1 MSGQGA
7 LNGRPQ
13 TQTSAPVNSNVARA
27 HTSYGTVARPSQS
40 NPSVRNAA
48 PQRIQATQAREHSLF
63 QRAKRIL
70 LSNLPKLQA
79 VRHPTTAPVKAPR
92 PPKEWISVYLGYPF
106 LIGLV
111 AITLAIITSIVT
123 LTVLSKYRSGFAT
136 VSTPSGRLAGFVW
149 GKGLL
154 WSSLPTLVF
163 TLYKLGFDSVV
174 WACADRQP
182 FVELH
187 EAGDRGARP
196 ERSAL
201 LNYRFVGIWKSWF
214 VAIRNRHYLLGVCFI
229 LSLLLT
235 LGLIPLAAYLF
246 STTSVDL
253 DTMETVTQNTY
264 FDAATGFTAEMSL
277 APVIDTVA
285 ATRLDGGNPPAWSNL
300 NEAFQPFSL
309 PAISHVLTNGFANF
323 SAPTT
328 AYAASLFCSTIPR
341 AEYSVSLQQTGS
353 EAGTLFFSAM
363 DRGCPINTTLAIS
376 TGYKYYLQ
384 TFADVSCPFTANLS
398 RVVIFGAM
406 LQSQKLEWPTNFSA
420 ISCIPQYTRR
430 PGTLEVTLGLT
441 DNPFVRTFTPI
452 WDADI
457 DTARPGFW
465 HVFESVLPQISNY
478 DPTAETS
485 YTEFGRLIIRL
496 AQLRSPNSFLD
507 ASVLETA
514 TADIFASI
522 WATLTATTLL
532 KPSTTS
538 TNITGTLQS
547 STVRLLV
554 VPPVAYTILPI
565 LFLFFIVLVWVIR
578 YVRTH
583 HSILFAEPGSLVD
596 HVGILCES
604 DLYNDAVRLR
614 RSVPEYNGN
623 MRETMYREEG
633 MLQDARFRMVDGHLP
648 GRARIVTNYGGN
660 FQREMQNRAVPG
672 QRSRSL

>member
-13 TQTSAPVNSNVARA
+13 TETPAPVNNNVARP
-27 HTSYGTVARPSQS
+27 HTSYGTVASPSQN
-40 NPSVRNAA
+40 NPSVRKAA
-48 PQRIQATQAREHSLF
+48 PQRIQATRAREQSLF
-63 QRAKRIL
+63 RRAKRIL
-70 LSNLPKLQA
+70 LPNPPKLQA
-79 VRHPTTAPVKAPR
+79 ARHPTTALVKASLKAPG
-92 PPKEWISVYLGYPF
+92 PPKEWISVYLKYPF

-111 AITLAIITSIVT
+111 AVTWTIITSIVI
-123 LTVLSKYRSGFAT
+123 LTALSKYQSGFAT
-136 VSTPSGRLAGFVW
+136 VSTPSGRLAGFVL

-174 WACADRQP
+174 LACADRQP
-182 FVELH
+182 FVELR

-214 VAIRNRHYLLGVCFI
+214 VATRNQHYLLGVCFI

-264 FDAATGFTAEMSL
+264 FDTATGFTAEMSL
-277 APVIDTVA
+277 GPVLDTVA
-285 ATRLDGGNPPAWSNL
+285 ATRLDGGNPPAWSNP

-309 PAISHVLTNGFANF
+309 PAGSHILTNGLVNF

-328 AYAASLFCSTIPR
+328 AFAASLSCSNIPR
-341 AEYSVSLQQTGS
+341 AEYSVRLQQTGS
-353 EAGTLFFSAM
+353 ESGTLYFSAV
-363 DRGCPINTTLAIS
+363 DRGCPINTTLTIT

-384 TFADVSCPFTANLS
+384 TRADVSCPFTANRS
-398 RVVIFGAM
+398 RVVVFGAM

-420 ISCIPQYTRR
+420 ISCIPQYTSR

-441 DNPFVRTFTPI
+441 DNPFMRTFTPTL
-452 WDADI
+452 DADI
-457 DTARPGFW
+457 DAARPGFW
-465 HVFESVLPQISNY
+465 HVFESVLSQISNY

-485 YTEFGRLIIRL
+485 YTEFGRLIISL
-496 AQLRSPNSFLD
+496 AQLRSLNSFLD

-538 TNITGTLQS
+538 TNITGTLRS

-565 LFLFFIVLVWVIR
+565 LFLFSIVLVWVMC

-596 HVGILCES
+596 QVGILCES

-623 MRETMYREEG
+623 MRETMHREEG
-633 MLQDARFRMVDGHLP
+633 MLKDARFRMVDGHLP
-648 GRARIVTNYGGN
+648 GRARIVTDYGGN
-660 FQREMQNRAVPG
+660 FQREMQRRN
-672 QRSRSL
+672 